1 MQIILRLYQAE
12 EKLISVPPP
21 HAPPRPLPHFALPQ
35 PSSTPTSPALCSTS
49 AFIHPDLS
57 RTLLYLSLHPP
68 RPLPHF
74 ALPQPSSTPTSPALC
89 STSAFIHPDLSRTL
103 LYLSLHPPRP
113 LPHFALPQPS
123 STPTSPALCSTS
135 AFIFVSASTFPP
147 SSFKGRK
154 EAPHQISIEV
164 VSEAVLGELLTDGA
178 ERTHAHTGIPQR
190 VDTIL
195 N

>member
-1 MQIILRLYQAE
+1 MQIILRLYQVE
-12 EKLISVPPP
+12 EELISVPPP

-123 STPTSPALCSTS
+123 SLFPLLPSHHLPSKDEKRHHIRSALKLFQKQC
-135 AFIFVSASTFPP
+135 
-147 SSFKGRK
+147 
-154 EAPHQISIEV
+154 
-164 VSEAVLGELLTDGA
+164 LG
-178 ERTHAHTGIPQR
+178 
-190 VDTIL
+190 
-195 N
+195 NF